1 MAAATSRTRAG
12 SSLRSLRAERLS
24 VLRGRYE
31 SAIEGRR
38 SLRRRVDSDDS
49 ARRSCSS
56 SLLVRFFAPSCPRN
70 VGVGAI
76 GSNRLVMLCFR
87 LSRTSGSLKP
97 ALPTV
102 HGTVS
107 IESLQPNVRAKTL
120 RFVKQKVIVAT
131 CRVRTLKN
139 SVAKPV
145 FELTL
150 QPMNS
155 RLCEPI
161 SSSLLAYRQLDR
173 IAGVARDGGGIE
185 WSFGRKRGLGL

>member
-1 MAAATSRTRAG
+1 MISLSCPISSGSQKPKALMAAATSRTRAG

-120 RFVKQKVIVAT
+120 RFVKQKVIVGDMPGANIKELRGKTGLRTHFAT
-131 CRVRTLKN
+131 DEFAPL
-139 SVAKPV
+139 
-145 FELTL
+145 
-150 QPMNS
+150 
-155 RLCEPI
+155 
-161 SSSLLAYRQLDR
+161 
-173 IAGVARDGGGIE
+173 
-185 WSFGRKRGLGL
+185 